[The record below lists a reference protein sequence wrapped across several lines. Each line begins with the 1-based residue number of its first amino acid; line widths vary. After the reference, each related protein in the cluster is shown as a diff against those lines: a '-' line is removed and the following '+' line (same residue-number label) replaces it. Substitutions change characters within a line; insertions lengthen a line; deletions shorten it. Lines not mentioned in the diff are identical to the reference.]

1 MDIKK
6 IPWKKSEFAK
16 IGFIV
21 LLLITLTAPFLNRA
35 LAIDEIYVD
44 NIADQLN
51 KEPLD
56 PYGFEWYMQ
65 NRNLTSAI
73 IYTSPP
79 LVSYYYAT
87 IQYFFGKNGI
97 ILHIFFMA
105 FGITAAVSM
114 YYFSKKFTRWNAAAA
129 LLMISTPMFALTS
142 HNFMHDLPMMSLFLL
157 SVTVFA
163 YGADRD
169 DKLLLVLSGVFIG
182 LTFFTKYNAIILF
195 PLIVVYAFLKKK
207 MRHALYLAIPI
218 FLTLI
223 WFANE
228 MYRYGKI
235 HVVRFFLGWHV
246 TKEVSAGLFAKFLE
260 SVIPFAVSNLSQMG
274 GTTIFFIFLVYPF
287 MKQKKNFI
295 LLAVLALI
303 NSLFAVLLYFKSSS
317 FISGQYTV
325 FQLILLVVFMTSSL
339 FFIIGLIQ
347 FIAKPLYSTIKD
359 KKDNR
364 YDETNANKLFL
375 GAWFFLGLMFHTFV
389 AGGTARYLMIIL
401 PPFILL
407 FLMMIEEY
415 AGKFKAETRRIA
427 FMLTAAIAL
436 NIIVSMAAS
445 VADYQYAEV
454 YRDFAQNAKLR
465 YAESNIIFTGHEGFK
480 YYMEREGYTF
490 YDPYRR
496 KLQQGDILIVPKI
509 PVPRSLENEKNNL
522 VLLDRIEYNSHFP
535 LRTNNPWA
543 HAGFYSYVNGLLPF
557 SLSNK
562 PLEIFEVY
570 KFEDYKLNKQ

>member
-1 MDIKK
+1 M
-6 IPWKKSEFAK
+6 
-16 IGFIV
+16 
-21 LLLITLTAPFLNRA
+21 ITVTAPFLNRA
-35 LAIDEIYVD
+35 LAIDDIYID
-44 NIADQLN
+44 SIADQLN
-51 KEPLD
+51 KKPLD

-79 LVSYYYAT
+79 LVSYYYAS
-87 IQYFFGKNGI
+87 IQYFFGKNEF
-97 ILHIFFMA
+97 ILHAFFIV
-105 FGITAAVSM
+105 FGITAAVSI
-114 YYFSKKFTRWNAAAA
+114 YYFSKKFTRWNMVAA
-129 LLMISTPMFALTS
+129 LLLISTPMFAITS
-142 HNFMHDLPMMSLFLL
+142 HNFMHDLPVMALFLL
-157 SVTVFA
+157 SVMTFA
-163 YGADRD
+163 NGVDRD
-169 DKLLLVLSGVFIG
+169 DKLLLILSGLLAA
-182 LTFFTKYNAIILF
+182 LTFFTKYNSIILF
-195 PLIVVYAFLKKK
+195 PLIAIYAFLRKK
-207 MRHALYLAIPI
+207 MRYGLYLAVPI

-228 MYRYGKI
+228 WYHYGKV
-235 HVVRFFLGWHV
+235 HVIRFFLGWHV
-246 TKEVSAGLFAKFLE
+246 TKEVSAGLVGKFLE
-260 SVIPFAVSNLSQMG
+260 SIIPFAVSNLSQIG

-287 MKQKKNFI
+287 MKQRKDSV
-295 LLAVLALI
+295 LLFALALI

-325 FQLILLVVFMTSSL
+325 FQLILLVIFMTSSL
-339 FFIIGLIQ
+339 FFIIKLTQ
-347 FIAKPLYSTIKD
+347 FIAKPLYSTIKNN
-359 KKDNR
+359 K

-375 GAWFFLGLMFHTFV
+375 GAWFFLGLIFHTFV
-389 AGGTARYLMIIL
+389 AGGTARYLVIIL

-407 FLMMIEEY
+407 FLMMAEEY
-415 AGKFKAETRRIA
+415 AGKFKAKTGHIA
-427 FMLTAAIAL
+427 YMFAAVIVL

-445 VADYQYAEV
+445 IADYQYAAV
-454 YRDFAQNAKLR
+454 YRDFAQNVPLR

-557 SLSNK
+557 SFSNK

-570 KFEDYKLNKQ
+570 RFE